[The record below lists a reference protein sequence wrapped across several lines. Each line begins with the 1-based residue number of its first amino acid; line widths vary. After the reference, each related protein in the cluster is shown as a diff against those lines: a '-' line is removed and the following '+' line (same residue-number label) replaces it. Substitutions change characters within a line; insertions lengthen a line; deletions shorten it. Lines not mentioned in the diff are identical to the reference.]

1 MDHFAKLIAVLVLAF
16 AGTAHAGY
24 AQAVP
29 PAGFSEL
36 DRAASSGRWGYA
48 KAANE
53 AWTSATVRT
62 TASLNVGGRTVTMP
76 AAMRFASN
84 APRYAAGILFA
95 HPLLRTGL
103 AAASWLGVAK
113 IFWDEVDKVW
123 KLEDKQII
131 DYFYYGTNAWGD
143 DPRLHNHV
151 TPGAVCSAFFALYQG
166 FDSVQIV
173 ESGPERCFARTLS
186 WYGWLNQ
193 QADIYKVPRPCP
205 TGSEQIEPGKCKM
218 LGNGRPLTKE
228 EFEKELAPEVWRPES
243 PGKVPENF
251 PDVVPPGTPLPVDP
265 PVINPAPGPLPQ
277 TPAAPRPWFVPLG
290 DPVPN
295 PNYNPSAPTSP
306 ENQPYIRPG
315 VNIRPSPTLA
325 EPWRVDLQPVVRPQL
340 NPEPNP
346 DNPDN
351 PTNDKPKPE
360 EQQSLCEKHP
370 DIVAC
375 AKLGEP
381 GQATPVPNET
391 KTLTISP
398 ENGFGPSG
406 GSCPPPRTVEVAGLT
421 LSMPFDLLCD
431 FATGL
436 KPVIVGLA
444 WLTAAF
450 TFMGI
455 GRRS

>member
-1 MDHFAKLIAVLVLAF
+1 MDHFAKLIAALVLSF

-29 PAGFSEL
+29 PSGWSPGTY
-36 DRAASSGRWGYA
+36 AASANDAAYGRVIYA
-48 KAANE
+48 PNGP
-53 AWTSATVRT
+53 T
-62 TASLNVGGRTVTMP
+62 TNVAGQAVKMP
-76 AAMRFASN
+76 AAYRLAAN
-84 APRYAAGILFA
+84 APRIAAAVIFMHPAIRTAAGI
-95 HPLLRTGL
+95 
-103 AAASWLGVAK
+103 ASWLGVGK
-113 IFWDEVDKVW
+113 LVWDGISKTWHE
-123 KLEDKQII
+123 LQPPNNGNG
-131 DYFYYGTNAWGD
+131 YTYG
-143 DPRLHNHV
+143 NHMNSER
-151 TPGAVCSAFFALYQG
+151 AY
-166 FDSVQIV
+166 SVQGAAQLAVDALNELFGATRFIV
-173 ESGPERCFARTLS
+173 IGTTATTYTIKDTDNNQSSTYSSDRADSASSNCPSGWNPSPAGCLS
-186 WYGWLNQ
+186 PQLTQPQFVELLNPNNQIGWPMPQ
-193 QADIYKVPRPCP
+193 TVPLELPSP
-205 TGSEQIEPGKCKM
+205 TKLPIEPI
-218 LGNGRPLTKE
+218 
-228 EFEKELAPEVWRPES
+228 
-243 PGKVPENF
+243 
-251 PDVVPPGTPLPVDP
+251 
-265 PVINPAPGPLPQ
+265 PVINPEPGPNPV
-277 TPAAPRPWFVPLG
+277 PRPRFVPSG

-295 PNYNPSAPTSP
+295 PKYNPDAPP
-306 ENQPYIRPG
+306 GPNNPPYIQPG
-315 VNIRPSPTLA
+315 VRVVPSPTPSQ
-325 EPWRVDLQPVVRPQL
+325 PWRVDLQPVNRPQDVATP
-340 NPEPNP
+340 NPNP
-346 DNPDN
+346 DAEPGTD
-351 PTNDKPKPE
+351 PTDTPKPE

-391 KTLTISP
+391 KTLTIAP